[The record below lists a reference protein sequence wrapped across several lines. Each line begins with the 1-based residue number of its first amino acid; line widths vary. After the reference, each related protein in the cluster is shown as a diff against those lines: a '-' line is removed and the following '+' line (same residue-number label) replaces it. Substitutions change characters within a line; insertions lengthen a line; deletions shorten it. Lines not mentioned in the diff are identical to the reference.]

1 MEYLDGLLHKDVLI
15 VIVETFYSV
24 VVLAFSDSAVY
35 AGLPLVAIC
44 IGVACI
50 FVSIYRVAVCS
61 KLKVGNPEETQ
72 ILLFAHH
79 ILCASPIVRLGKY
92 DGNIKVALFKRL
104 NDNGERI
111 RRLFLF
117 A

>member
-15 VIVETFYSV
+15 VVAEAFHSV

-35 AGLPLVAIC
+35 AGLPLVVIC

-50 FVSIYRVAVCS
+50 FVSIYRVVVCS
-61 KLKVGNPEETQ
+61 KLKVGNSEETQ

-79 ILCASPIVRLGKY
+79 TLCAPPIVRMGKF

-111 RRLFLF
+111 CRLFLF

>member
-1 MEYLDGLLHKDVLI
+1 MEYLDGILYQDILFAVSEAFH
-15 VIVETFYSV
+15 TPA
-24 VVLAFSDSAVY
+24 VLAVTDSTIATGIY
-35 AGLPLVAIC
+35 LVAVC

-50 FVSIYRVAVCS
+50 FVSIYRVVVCS
-61 KLKVGNPEETQ
+61 KLKVGNSEETQ

-79 ILCASPIVRLGKY
+79 ILCAPPIVRMGKF
-92 DGNIKVALFKRL
+92 DGDIKVALFKRL

-111 RRLFLF
+111 CRLFLF